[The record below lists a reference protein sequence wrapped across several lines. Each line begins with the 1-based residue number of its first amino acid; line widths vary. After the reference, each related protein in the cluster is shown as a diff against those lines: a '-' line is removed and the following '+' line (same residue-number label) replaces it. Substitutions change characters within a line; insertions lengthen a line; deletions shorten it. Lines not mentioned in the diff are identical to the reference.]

1 MRRGALAFSLI
12 VLFLTIQLWGDDI
25 RLQPGTIVPGALGV
39 VKLGHDNNGNTVV
52 DVEARHLAPPTN
64 LTPAKNYYVVWI
76 QARDQQPQIA
86 GVMQVDP
93 SKEAASFKTMTP
105 FKNFDVLVT
114 AEDNPRPES
123 PSSTQILKG
132 TIAAP

>member
-1 MRRGALAFSLI
+1 MLSW
-12 VLFLTIQLWGDDI
+12 TW
-25 RLQPGTIVPGALGV
+25 
-39 VKLGHDNNGNTVV
+39 K
-52 DVEARHLAPPTN
+52 PPTN

-76 QARDQQPQIA
+76 QAQDQQPQIA

-93 SKEAASFKTMTP
+93 SKEAASFKTTTP